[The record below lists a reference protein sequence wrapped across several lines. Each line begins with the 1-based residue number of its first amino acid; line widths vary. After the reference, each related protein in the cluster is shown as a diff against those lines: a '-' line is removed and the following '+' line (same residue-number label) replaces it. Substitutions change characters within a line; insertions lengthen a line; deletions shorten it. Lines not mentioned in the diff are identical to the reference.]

1 MKKVAVILSALALC
15 ACTKEWECTVT
26 TDHTYM
32 GETVHYESNTTFTGT
47 RDEMKVFE
55 SNGTK
60 DTPGLKQTTVC
71 H

>member
-15 ACTKEWECTVT
+15 ACTKEWKCTIT

-32 GETVHYESNTTFTGT
+32 GETLHSESHIKFTGT
-47 RDEMKVFE
+47 RDEMKSFE
-55 SNGTK
+55 ANGTK